1 MEGLSAYGS
10 DDDDDDNQNQSIT
23 PGNSTSTTTA
33 HHDIPLETTTMNNEG
48 LPVTRASTHG
58 RESDR
63 KVQGHPFKKFKTRD
77 PATTNHR
84 QVGRMNIAHDIR
96 HGIKQDAGD
105 LEWKKLTI
113 PIWTEEEARNHE
125 IFVRNEPHVRGNWAG
140 LVYLRVHNNRN
151 SNDTDDEDEE
161 WERDREL
168 QWNRWNRESY
178 HHILCQ
184 SKSPTGCPKTGDREP
199 LSSSSMPP
207 CLVWHDE
214 PHISLTRTFY
224 VQAANIPSFLQ
235 HLQQRI
241 ATWASPQQR
250 LELHQRPLIK
260 LVNDEQSRSFWAWP
274 VVSSK
279 GPSHHNHDD
288 KNGESN
294 SGCHDTT
301 ASPRW
306 LTQWVHDLD
315 DLLQNYQQPPYY
327 DPPTFHASF
336 ASYPLVDNT
345 KKSHKAHHSLGH
357 RNKKKEPLDKGQH
370 NQMPF
375 VAAVMSD
382 KDKDGKEWRSAS
394 TSSSSATWE
403 FEVTHVYCRIGHEVH
418 CFALEEPLKPR

>member
-10 DDDDDDNQNQSIT
+10 DDDDNQHQSIT
-23 PGNSTSTTTA
+23 PGNSTTSTTTTT
-33 HHDIPLETTTMNNEG
+33 HDIPLETTTMNCEG
-48 LPVTRASTHG
+48 LPVAKASTHG

-63 KVQGHPFKKFKTRD
+63 KVQGQPFKKFKTGD
-77 PATTNHR
+77 PVTTSPHYHR
-84 QVGRMNIAHDIR
+84 QVDRMDMTDDIR
-96 HGIKQDAGD
+96 HGNKQDAGD
-105 LEWKKLTI
+105 FDWKKLPI
-113 PIWTEEEARNHE
+113 PIWTEEEARKHE

-140 LVYLRVHNNRN
+140 LVYLRIRDNRH
-151 SNDTDDEDEE
+151 SSDTDDEDEE

-168 QWNRWNRESY
+168 QWDRWNQESY
-178 HHILCQ
+178 HQILCQ
-184 SKSPTGCPKTGDREP
+184 SSSLTGSPKKGDREP
-199 LSSSSMPP
+199 SSSSSMPP

-241 ATWASPQQR
+241 ATWATPQR

-274 VVSSK
+274 VVACK
-279 GPSHHNHDD
+279 GPSHHDD
-288 KNGESN
+288 VNGESN
-294 SGCHDTT
+294 SRCHDTT

-336 ASYPLVDNT
+336 ASYPLVHNT

-357 RNKKKEPLDKGQH
+357 RNKRKEPLDKGQH

-375 VAAVMSD
+375 VAAVTRD
-382 KDKDGKEWRSAS
+382 RKKDGKEWRSAA
-394 TSSSSATWE
+394 TSASSATWE
-403 FEVTHVYCRIGHEVH
+403 FEVTHVYCRIGHDVH